1 MLVASSGDAFSWVG
15 NDDINGAPN
24 SGIIGACSPEG
35 RYVYV
40 IRANYDRYLIAG
52 NYEEEKDYVEFELWG
67 HKSSMNWEY
76 LVSSRDVAGMDIN
89 ILCLY
94 IYYTII
100 DYYQSLRSSGIQ
112 SQRCN
117 FQLIY
122 SDKMYMD
129 AFVNFKVILMDPLI
143 CPLWIDFHLKYTT
156 I

>member
-1 MLVASSGDAFSWVG
+1 MVSFSDAFSWVG

-24 SGIIGACSPEG
+24 GGIIGACSPEG

-40 IRANYDRYLIAG
+40 IPAYHDGYLITG

-67 HKSSMNWEY
+67 NKSSMDWEY

-100 DYYQSLRSSGIQ
+100 DCCQSLRSPGIQ

-117 FQLIY
+117 FQVVY
-122 SDKMYMD
+122 SNKMYMD
-129 AFVNFKVILMDPLI
+129 AFVNFKVILMDPVI
-143 CPLWIDFHLKYTT
+143 CPLWIDFHLKCTT

>member
-1 MLVASSGDAFSWVG
+1 MLVASFGDEFSWVG
-15 NDDINGAPN
+15 NDDINGVPN
-24 SGIIGACSPEG
+24 GGVIGACSPEG

-40 IRANYDRYLIAG
+40 IRAYHDGYLVTG

-67 HKSSMNWEY
+67 NKSSMNWEY
-76 LVSSRDVAGMDIN
+76 LVSSRDVAVMDIN
-89 ILCLY
+89 ILCLCVSY
-94 IYYTII
+94 III
-100 DYYQSLRSSGIQ
+100 GYYQSLRSSEIQ

-117 FQLIY
+117 FQVVY

-143 CPLWIDFHLKYTT
+143 CLIWIDFHLKYTT